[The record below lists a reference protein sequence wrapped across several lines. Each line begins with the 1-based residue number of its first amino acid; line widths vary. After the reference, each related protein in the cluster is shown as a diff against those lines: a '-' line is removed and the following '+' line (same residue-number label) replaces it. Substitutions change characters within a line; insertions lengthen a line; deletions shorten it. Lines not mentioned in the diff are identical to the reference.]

1 MEIPNHFSE
10 LTQAAFQAAKQAG
23 DLLRS
28 GYQTDFDIIPKQMK
42 NDVVTS
48 YDYASE
54 QLIVSFLKEKFPTHS
69 FLCEESGSFF
79 HPEGSICWMIDPLD
93 GTVNFAHH
101 LPLFCISIAAA
112 DKHEVIC
119 GVIYAP
125 IIEEMFVVERNKG
138 AYLNGKLLKTSAADS
153 IYSAYMSTSL
163 SFNLHL
169 NPNTSI
175 DLFSRIAHLG
185 SPLRALGSTA
195 LNLAYVA
202 AGRLDAYW
210 SIGGS
215 ISQWDVAAGK
225 LLVEEAGGRV
235 TRCDGS
241 LYLMEESPSLL
252 ASNGRL
258 HPHLLDALSL

>member
-1 MEIPNHFSE
+1 MEIPIHFSE
-10 LTQAAFQAAKQAG
+10 LSQVAYQAAKQAG

-28 GYQTDFDIIPKQMK
+28 GYQTDFDITPKEMK

-54 QLIVSFLKEKFPTHS
+54 HLIVSLLKEKFPTHS
-69 FLCEESGSFF
+69 FLCEERGSIP

-101 LPLFCISIAAA
+101 LPLFCISIAASH
-112 DKHEVIC
+112 KHEIIC
-119 GVIYAP
+119 GVVYAP
-125 IIEEMFVVERNKG
+125 IIQEMFVVEKNKG
-138 AYLNGKLLKTSAADS
+138 AYLNGKKLQTSLADS
-153 IYSAYMSTSL
+153 IYSAYMATSL

-169 NPNTSI
+169 NPNKSI
-175 DLFSRIAHLG
+175 DLFSRMAHLG

-210 SIGGS
+210 SVGGS
-215 ISQWDVAAGK
+215 ISPWDVAAGK
-225 LLVEEAGGRV
+225 LLVEEAGGLV
-235 TRCDGS
+235 TQSDGS

-252 ASNGRL
+252 ATNGKL
-258 HPHLLDALSL
+258 HPQLLNVLT